1 MTTTFLSLLFVLMIA
16 SCSDT
21 TKQQI
26 KEQKTSENTSQTE
39 KDSLGIF
46 KWETELCDNE
56 STFDAR
62 RYSSVELAGTLKL
75 WHMTGGVLLEINDA
89 AFKPDQIAGL
99 STVKELDT
107 EYAKKKKEL
116 LDLEIVNESYW
127 IETKKLLLKAMKD
140 EYDLS
145 RIAIQA
151 YTNPE
156 ILKGNRFSKV
166 CPDLIKALTSSDTS
180 LLMASWKALVKEQ
193 SRTNSSP
200 ENIMK
205 RFEEEYNHPDRLMY
219 ARVELITFGWIN
231 RVNETITHVAGD
243 EKVNDKFHSLFL
255 KTRSECTEP

>member
-1 MTTTFLSLLFVLMIA
+1 MKTAFISLLFCLMIA

-21 TKQQI
+21 KKQQV
-26 KEQKTSENTSQTE
+26 KEQEPGEKTSQAE
-39 KDSLGIF
+39 KDSTGIF
-46 KWETELCDNE
+46 KWETELCENE

-62 RYSSVELAGTLKL
+62 RYSPEELAGTHKL
-75 WHMTGGVLLEINDA
+75 WQMTGGILLEVNDA

-99 STVKELDT
+99 STLKELDA

-116 LDLEIVNESYW
+116 LDLKIVNESYW
-127 IETKKLLLKAMKD
+127 IETKKLLAKAMKD

-180 LLMASWKALVKEQ
+180 LLMTSWKELVKEKCK
-193 SRTNSSP
+193 TNGSP
-200 ENIMK
+200 EYLMK
-205 RFEEEYNHPDRLMY
+205 RFEEEYNDPDRVMY

-231 RVNETITHVAGD
+231 RVNETITHVAND
-243 EKVNDKFHSLFL
+243 EKVNERFHNLFL
-255 KTRSECTEP
+255 KTKSECAEP